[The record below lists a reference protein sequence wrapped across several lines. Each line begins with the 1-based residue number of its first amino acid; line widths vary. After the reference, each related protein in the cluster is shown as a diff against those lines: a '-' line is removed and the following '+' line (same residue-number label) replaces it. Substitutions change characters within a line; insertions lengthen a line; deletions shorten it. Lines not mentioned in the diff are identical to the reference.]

1 MRFFNFSKK
10 LIFSTLGT
18 VFILTL
24 CACRPTISQKIDLSD
39 SFYYWVSTAESTPGD
54 AMKNAREFKKLEDKT
69 TRNLENTVGKSAH
82 YVWLRA
88 EFTIPPEFLGQPL
101 GLVIPYLRFAEMLW
115 CNGNFVSMFGS
126 FPPHEQSTLYKSHFF
141 NLPINILD
149 QTGGKNVI
157 LIKVYSHGQ
166 SAISSHSF
174 IQPSRYSFAAHEN
187 INFWHSK
194 VYMLL
199 EGSLVLTAVLY
210 FLLYLFL
217 RGSNKEYR
225 VNLDYAGMNFFSIFF
240 IMPFFANEIPF
251 YTTSVIP
258 YIMFMKLTLC
268 IPLYCV
274 FFLISSFIKSF
285 EHTRFSLP
293 VQTIRY
299 SILFIQIIITL
310 AMPNYD
316 ALMKITVAMLVL
328 CITHLSFG
336 IVTFFKN
343 LFESSKRKLALIQLG
358 GFTPVLICI
367 VIDVMLRIIDRTE
380 PWPFITIFGWQV
392 SIIAFMIILS
402 SRFAATYKANKRLSQ
417 NLQIEVDKQTK
428 ELKDANYELSILNE
442 RLEFSNM
449 RAETDLEMASIVQ
462 KKFFPAQYAVF
473 KGWEVSICYEPLSKV
488 SGDLYDY
495 YPFKNILNGISLFDV
510 SGHGISA
517 SLITML
523 SKNII
528 SRIFQ
533 KGFRERENIGKML
546 IDIND
551 SINKEK
557 GNIEN
562 YLTGLLFRFN
572 EFQNDDSCLV
582 ELGNAGHPYPYLY
595 STEKQQLIE
604 LKPDDKTEHCG
615 AIGMKGMK
623 VSFPEISFTM
633 KPDDVIVCF
642 TDGLNESV
650 NDLHEQFGRSRI
662 EHIILENKDNSAD
675 EIMTALR
682 DSLKQ
687 FCGETPRD
695 DDLSII
701 VLKRR
706 NSSAKYKPAKQL
718 KKQKKITDDD
728 IEELELEEEN

>member
-1 MRFFNFSKK
+1 MRFSFFSKK
-10 LIFSTLGT
+10 LIFSALSTF
-18 VFILTL
+18 FILVP
-24 CACRPTISQKIDLSD
+24 CASRPTITQKIDLSD

-54 AMKNAREFKKLEDKT
+54 AMRNAGNFKKLEDKT
-69 TRNLENTVGKSAH
+69 TRNLENTIGKSAH

-88 EFTIPPEFLGQPL
+88 EFTIPPEFLGKPL

-141 NLPINILD
+141 NLPVNILD
-149 QTGGKNVI
+149 QNGGKNTL

-174 IQPSRYSFAAHEN
+174 IQPSQYSFAVHEN

-199 EGSLVLTAVLY
+199 EGSLVMTAILY
-210 FLLYLFL
+210 LLLYISLKSSK
-217 RGSNKEYR
+217 REYR
-225 VNLDYAGMNFFSIFF
+225 ANLDYAGMNFFSIFF

-258 YIMFMKLTLC
+258 YILFMKLTLG

-285 EHTRFSLP
+285 EHIKYPQP
-293 VQTIRY
+293 VQIVRY
-299 SILFIQIIITL
+299 SILSVQIIITL
-310 AMPNYD
+310 AMPDYD
-316 ALMKITVAMLVL
+316 ALMKITVPMLIL
-328 CITHLSFG
+328 CMTNLGFG
-336 IVTFFKN
+336 VSTFFKN
-343 LFESSKRKLALIQLG
+343 LFDSDRRRLALIQLG
-358 GFTPVLICI
+358 GFSPVLICI
-367 VIDVMLRIIDRTE
+367 VIDGVLRIMDNTE
-380 PWPFITIFGWQV
+380 PWPFITIFGWHI
-392 SIIAFMIILS
+392 SIVAFLIILS
-402 SRFAATYKANKRLSQ
+402 IRFAGTYKMNEKLSK
-417 NLQIEVDKQTK
+417 NLQSEVDKQTK
-428 ELKDANYELSILNE
+428 ELKDANYELSLLNE
-442 RLEFSNM
+442 KLEFTNM

-473 KGWEVSICYEPLSKV
+473 KGWETSICYEPLNKV

-533 KGFRERENIGKML
+533 KGFREHENIGKML

-572 EFQNDDSCLV
+572 EFQDDDSCLV
-582 ELGNAGHPYPYLY
+582 EIGNAGHPYPYLY

-604 LKPDDKTEHCG
+604 LKPDDKSEHCG
-615 AIGMKGMK
+615 AIGMRGMK
-623 VSFPEISFTM
+623 VSFPEIDFTI
-633 KPDDVIVCF
+633 KPDDIIVCF

-650 NDLHEQFGRSRI
+650 NELHEQFGRKRI
-662 EHIILENKDNSAD
+662 EKIILENKDNSAE
-675 EIMTALR
+675 EIMVALR
-682 DSLKQ
+682 DSLEK

-706 NSSAKYKPAKQL
+706 DSSAKFTPL
-718 KKQKKITDDD
+718 RSLEEEKITDDD
-728 IEELELEEEN
+728 IEELELEDEK